1 MDKVHTDERLGTIIV
16 SGVIAIRV
24 VVAPLFVYTFMDN
37 LTTWALGIFLFAVA
51 MDALDGYLTKRLGGA
66 SPFLG
71 AYSDP
76 AADFVLVLAAFS
88 AFVMKGIY
96 PFWTIL
102 LIIAMFTQFVL
113 TSRLERPVYDP
124 VGKYYGVFL
133 FCAIAVTVALPD
145 SAVRHA
151 VLMGTL
157 AFTVASLTSRFL
169 FFLGLWKERALSHD
183 HRGS

>member
-1 MDKVHTDERLGTIIV
+1 MDTIRANKHLGTVVV

-24 VVAPLFVYTFMDN
+24 VAAPLFLYTFISN
-37 LTTWALGIFLFAVA
+37 LTMWTLGIFLFAVA
-51 MDALDGYLTKRLGGA
+51 TDALDGYVARRLGGA

-76 AADFVLVLAAFS
+76 AADFVLVLAAFL

-102 LIIAMFTQFVL
+102 LIIAMFTQFIL
-113 TSRLERPVYDP
+113 TSRLERPIYDP

-151 VLMGTL
+151 VLVGIL
-157 AFTVASLTSRFL
+157 AFTVASLIGRFL

-183 HRGS
+183 RPGP

>member
-1 MDKVHTDERLGTIIV
+1 MDKIRANERLGTIIV

-24 VVAPLFVYTFMDN
+24 VAAPLFLYTFVNN
-37 LTTWALGIFLFAVA
+37 LTTWALGIFLFAVFT
-51 MDALDGYLTKRLGGA
+51 DALDGYLARRLGGA

-71 AYSDP
+71 AYSD
-76 AADFVLVLAAFS
+76 ATADFVLVLAAFS
-88 AFVMKGIY
+88 AFAMKGIY

-133 FCAIAVTVALPD
+133 FAAIGVTVALPD
-145 SAVRHA
+145 SAVCHA
-151 VLMGTL
+151 VLVGILT
-157 AFTVASLTSRFL
+157 FTVASLVSRFMFL
-169 FFLGLWKERALSHD
+169 LGLWKKRALSHD
-183 HRGS
+183 RPGP